1 MARGPAPSPA
11 EQPDVSTGFDWG
23 QFTPGAKQAAL
34 INARRYGNTLASGGF
49 MDVAGAGT
57 ASQIRR
63 AQKYGSFVGN
73 QYTLPSSATSFMG
86 GSTRFN
92 KRLSKVTQSP
102 FLSRRAAKAASSSK
116 SPLFNPGRTNNLN
129 PRAVNRFHSISALGG
144 GDITTGYN
152 PFQTL
157 SGGINKMG
165 MFAAKN
171 EGLRKTMGLPK
182 DFDPKTDKVFTG
194 GVLGRID
201 SLNKMHGIEHT
212 IRVGEAQGGATALEG
227 RALKRFTRAQAQRVS
242 MVENIA
248 GVQSA
253 ANPAMNAVQGSRA
266 VRLEAQLA
274 RSASRRSMMAGSS
287 ILSPGTVAPVSAMT
301 AASRG
306 AGITATATA
315 NATAATNAA
324 AIAADPSNAIAST
337 MTKGTLSNRITSFYN
352 GALNPAA
359 LEARTHATMFKGF
372 TALEGG
378 NMGAGNLAMKAFET
392 EMGVGGRYAGNAL
405 MRGIGGGKTI
415 GTGFKMM
422 RAGAR
427 SEGMLAMRLGGTRM
441 LGAAMGPL
449 SIISNAQLMYDI
461 GKGVGKI
468 AVGGMNFAKDAIK
481 SMQGSINKPM
491 FGTGFKDNEVAATS
505 RSRGVMAIQN
515 SRLNAR
521 SLLGSEA
528 GMMAAHFG

>member
-34 INARRYGNTLASGGF
+34 INARRYGNTLVSGGF

-116 SPLFNPGRTNNLN
+116 SPLFNPARTNNLN

-227 RALKRFTRAQAQRVS
+227 RALKKFTRAQAQRVS

-253 ANPAMNAVQGSRA
+253 ANPAMNAVQGGRA

-274 RSASRRSMMAGSS
+274 RSA
-287 ILSPGTVAPVSAMT
+287 
-301 AASRG
+301 AAR
-306 AGITATATA
+306 A
-315 NATAATNAA
+315 NATLPPMLARSVSLAGDAAMATGNAAAATNAA
-324 AIAADPSNAIAST
+324 AIAANPSNAIAST
-337 MTKGTLSNRITSFYN
+337 MTRGTLSNRITSFYN
-352 GALNPAA
+352 GALNAENMSTRS
-359 LEARTHATMFKGF
+359 LATLNKGF
-372 TALEGG
+372 KVMHGGDKVASRAAMTAF
-378 NMGAGNLAMKAFET
+378 KT
-392 EMGVGGRYAGNAL
+392 EMSAGGTFGGNAL
-405 MRGIGGGKTI
+405 MRGIGGGKTM

-521 SLLGSEA
+521 SMLGSEA

>member
-1 MARGPAPSPA
+1 MARKGPAPSPA
-11 EQPDVSTGFDWG
+11 EQPDVSSGFDWG
-23 QFTPGAKQAAL
+23 QFTPGVRQGAL
-34 INARRYGNTLASGGF
+34 INARRYGNTLVSGGF
-49 MDVAGAGT
+49 MDVAGVSSARK
-57 ASQIRR
+57 IRR
-63 AQKYGSFVGN
+63 AQKYGAFVGGNYN
-73 QYTLPSSATSFMG
+73 QSATAASFMG
-86 GSTRFN
+86 GSARSRLTR
-92 KRLSKVTQSP
+92 SP
-102 FLSRRAAKAASSSK
+102 FLTRRAANAVSK
-116 SPLFNPGRTNNLN
+116 GKDPFFNPFKANNLN
-129 PRAVNRFHSISALGG
+129 PRATNRFHSISALGG
-144 GDITTGYN
+144 GDITGGYN
-152 PFQTL
+152 PFNQL
-157 SGGINKMG
+157 SAATNKVG
-165 MFAAKN
+165 MFAAKH
-171 EGLRKTMGLPK
+171 EGLRKTMGIAD

-201 SLNKMHGIEHT
+201 SLNKLHGIEHT
-212 IRVGEAQGGATALEG
+212 IRVGEASGGATALEG
-227 RALKRFTRAQAQRVS
+227 RALKKFTRAQAQRAT
-242 MVENIA
+242 MVENIK

-324 AIAADPSNAIAST
+324 AIAANPSNAIAST

-352 GALNPAA
+352 GALNAENMSTRS
-359 LEARTHATMFKGF
+359 LATLNKGF
-372 TALEGG
+372 KVMHGGDKVASRAAMTAF
-378 NMGAGNLAMKAFET
+378 KT
-392 EMGVGGRYAGNAL
+392 EMSAGGAFGGNAL